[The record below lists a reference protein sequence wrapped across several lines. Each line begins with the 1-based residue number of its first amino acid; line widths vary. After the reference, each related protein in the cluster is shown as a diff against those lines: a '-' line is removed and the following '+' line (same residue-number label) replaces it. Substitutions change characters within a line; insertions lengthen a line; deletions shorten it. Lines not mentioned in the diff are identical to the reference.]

1 MALDLEWLK
10 KRAKRVLKELRTKK
24 KTAKLADAQLAV
36 AREHGFSSWR
46 ALVEHVKAARV
57 VPAAALPEELVA
69 QFLRDVGVGDVEK
82 VKAALAE
89 SPGLVNATG
98 PHPFWGGRP
107 QPLHVAIDTD
117 RYEMFELLLRAGA
130 DVNGDNAGYSHWS
143 PLLDA
148 IGKKRG
154 RMKRAL
160 LKRGAK
166 IGLAEALAMGAD
178 EIALKMLRKGRA
190 ALPAHVPNDGSL
202 LAFARTPAAIDR
214 LLALGLPADTKDRWG
229 STPMDAF
236 SRAGRSGAPL
246 VRHLH
251 ARGVPVNAE
260 VFARVGDRKTLA
272 RIVADDPSVVTNP
285 LVIKAAVDFGHRA
298 LVRWL
303 LDRGADPNARSNRE
317 SRDTCLHSAAWNGDL
332 EMVKLLVARGA
343 DPTLRDAEHD
353 NIAEGWAET
362 AVKITNNPKCQLVAD
377 YLRSVR

>member
-24 KTAKLADAQLAV
+24 ASAKLADAQLAV
-36 AREHGFSSWR
+36 ARERGFSSWR
-46 ALVEHVKAARV
+46 ALVEHVNAARV
-57 VPAAALPEELVA
+57 VPAAALPEETVA
-69 QFLRDVGVGDVEK
+69 QFLRDVGVGDVAK

-89 SPGLVNATG
+89 TPGLVNATG

-130 DVNGDNAGYSHWS
+130 DVNGNNAGYSHWS
-143 PLLDA
+143 PLLGA

-166 IGLAEALAMGAD
+166 IGLAEALALGDD
-178 EIALKMLRKGRA
+178 EAVLKMLRKGRA
-190 ALPAHVPNDGSL
+190 ALPANVPNDGSL

-214 LLALGLPADTKDRWG
+214 LLALGVPADTKDRWG
-229 STPMDAF
+229 STPMDAL

-260 VFARVGDRKTLA
+260 VFAHVGDRKTLA
-272 RIVADDPSVVTNP
+272 RIAVDDPSVVTDP

-353 NIAEGWAET
+353 GVAEGWAET
-362 AVKITNNPKCQLVAD
+362 AVTITNNPKCQLVAD
-377 YLRSVR
+377 YLRSLR